1 MLINDLVCCVM
12 LLSRV
17 CALTGSLFLC
27 VRCGLSM
34 PVHSD
39 EAVIQNGF
47 GAGDGPPSLIISCV
61 LDQCRLRVAPKHHLD
76 VDYRSKLAEVL
87 IEFGDVVELPGDF
100 ADL

>member
-1 MLINDLVCCVM
+1 MKCRNIIYCTLQFEFSHTRLTDLVCCVM

-17 CALTGSLFLC
+17 CALTGSLFLR

-61 LDQCRLRVAPKHHLD
+61 LDQCRLRVAPKHHL
-76 VDYRSKLAEVL
+76 
-87 IEFGDVVELPGDF
+87 
-100 ADL
+100 